1 MAKRL
6 KKILTLDQEILG
18 HKNLGEIGSKLLV
31 CPREM
36 YLIKS

>member
-18 HKNLGEIGSKLLV
+18 HKNLGEIGSRLLV
-31 CPREM
+31 CPREVH
-36 YLIKS
+36 LIKK